1 LIQLDVGE
9 NPVTVVVVIMSDA
22 PMKHMAMGNK
32 ILVMVMMMIYEY
44 ITIEYRALFRPMLSS
59 SSSLE
64 ILRELK
70 ENRR

>member
-1 LIQLDVGE
+1 
-9 NPVTVVVVIMSDA
+9 
-22 PMKHMAMGNK
+22 MKHMAMGNK